1 VAKVGGLKG
10 RRGGGREGGGEEIE
24 RLMWWLVVFCVIVSV
39 LFVCVRFWVRV
50 WVRLIGND
58 RKIGDKEERQERRML
73 MAMVRLE
80 VVVLQQA
87 QQLLPR
93 EKAHN

>member
-1 VAKVGGLKG
+1 
-10 RRGGGREGGGEEIE
+10 
-24 RLMWWLVVFCVIVSV
+24 
-39 LFVCVRFWVRV
+39 VRV